1 MRCIWC
7 VRAYAV
13 STCVMARQHTMF
25 HLLHLLIELLLAG
38 AARERPHRLQK
49 LVVAHVA
56 HVRDAVTKG
65 ARSLAIPP
73 LLGALAARAIL
84 LGWHPDLGALRGQ
97 RAVGHTAQLLLAI
110 GRKFPF
116 DLSGGRLR
124 AWRGRPPRPFLS
136 GEHGKGALLRL
147 GHKHPPRTRVFTL
160 RRPRRMVF
168 GVGAKEAAV
177 KEVIGG
183 ELEPHEISSL
193 LSQHGYQVHAAIEAF
208 YSNGRAG
215 LPALPKGTEGPANE
229 AMERDG
235 VGSKRARPDKEGG
248 GTSSATAS
256 ASASLAQNQMLDT
269 LASVTRALEG
279 LPSQLARDLPNM
291 LRAHDEA
298 ERHRQ
303 QDNGELTELQMRVDN
318 CRTCE
323 EIGRLP
329 GLSFDTKFN
338 VISCGNCQRY
348 HMEYKGTGTTGGT
361 RGKGGEFAGPKANL
375 PRGASDAR
383 PFPVVRFAVKT
394 HLGSPMHAWC
404 DIHAAEESRRDE
416 SRKHVGLNCGRM
428 VLQGVKEHDSM
439 RSYERRIATEVAM
452 GNPVGTKNHSQ
463 EFASKFTDALH
474 DETAQLVQE
483 ALQKPDPA
491 TGRPRPFALMADKAT
506 VARETGQMHGV
517 TVMLGGV
524 LVALMVSVLL
534 CPDATGFGLGTLIV
548 DTLHKSRPLTLTIE
562 TLRRGLTGMA
572 FDGQYMSNAE
582 GHASGLQV
590 QSHIVAILGLVAS
603 WVTARW
609 DPAHRI
615 ELGMNTV
622 REKVKWYGSIAA
634 IVAHANEKY
643 LYGKGYAR
651 VKKDAAALKTKLGSV
666 GSVITTRFCAS
677 ERKVYKSFARNLPIL
692 VRDMLGTRAGETGIN
707 QEVAAIAN
715 VVFVVHLFVVID
727 LLQHVKN
734 LSLEMQKVNQL
745 PWELEEI
752 IDRTLQLM
760 VALGSD
766 LAKGEVGRMLP
777 PTDRSNGQQV
787 PAFEFLFQNLND
799 IKQLKLK
806 MYVEQ
811 LGSVASID
819 LQPSAARRASRSA
832 EPADRDVSAEVTRG
846 LSDGAK
852 LAEEIAET
860 LTSRLACPDAETRPL
875 RRMSLCLDLRRM
887 ADSPAYATAQEAK
900 PALKFLYDWL
910 CSRMAASPP
919 TPWQQVV
926 APVPQAMQRQSEDM
940 PPFAEVWK
948 QFELLCT
955 RLQAAF
961 QQHPY
966 NSKWRGVS
974 GTVIQADV
982 FTKAAFTTDCG
993 DYLYLYQQMATKT
1006 CCEAVVEGMGSVWDQ
1021 CTDPVRHP
1029 RFEVGA
1035 KEAVIAWNAPA
1046 AYLPEA
1052 EPFVSRALSRHFKGK
1067 PWNFTHTDMQLRQKV
1082 FNGGSKVVARHRRD
1096 ALRLPSSMY

>member
-1 MRCIWC
+1 
-7 VRAYAV
+7 
-13 STCVMARQHTMF
+13 
-25 HLLHLLIELLLAG
+25 
-38 AARERPHRLQK
+38 
-49 LVVAHVA
+49 
-56 HVRDAVTKG
+56 
-65 ARSLAIPP
+65 
-73 LLGALAARAIL
+73 
-84 LGWHPDLGALRGQ
+84 
-97 RAVGHTAQLLLAI
+97 
-110 GRKFPF
+110 
-116 DLSGGRLR
+116 
-124 AWRGRPPRPFLS
+124 
-136 GEHGKGALLRL
+136 
-147 GHKHPPRTRVFTL
+147 
-160 RRPRRMVF
+160 
-168 GVGAKEAAV
+168 
-177 KEVIGG
+177 
-183 ELEPHEISSL
+183 
-193 LSQHGYQVHAAIEAF
+193 
-208 YSNGRAG
+208 
-215 LPALPKGTEGPANE
+215 
-229 AMERDG
+229 
-235 VGSKRARPDKEGG
+235 
-248 GTSSATAS
+248 
-256 ASASLAQNQMLDT
+256 
-269 LASVTRALEG
+269 
-279 LPSQLARDLPNM
+279 
-291 LRAHDEA
+291 
-298 ERHRQ
+298 
-303 QDNGELTELQMRVDN
+303 
-318 CRTCE
+318 
-323 EIGRLP
+323 
-329 GLSFDTKFN
+329 
-338 VISCGNCQRY
+338 
-348 HMEYKGTGTTGGT
+348 
-361 RGKGGEFAGPKANL
+361 
-375 PRGASDAR
+375 
-383 PFPVVRFAVKT
+383 
-394 HLGSPMHAWC
+394 
-404 DIHAAEESRRDE
+404 
-416 SRKHVGLNCGRM
+416 
-428 VLQGVKEHDSM
+428 
-439 RSYERRIATEVAM
+439 
-452 GNPVGTKNHSQ
+452 
-463 EFASKFTDALH
+463 
-474 DETAQLVQE
+474 
-483 ALQKPDPA
+483 
-491 TGRPRPFALMADKAT
+491 
-506 VARETGQMHGV
+506 
-517 TVMLGGV
+517 
-524 LVALMVSVLL
+524 
-534 CPDATGFGLGTLIV
+534 
-548 DTLHKSRPLTLTIE
+548 
-562 TLRRGLTGMA
+562 MA
-572 FDGQYMSNAE
+572 FDGQYMSDAE

-707 QEVAAIAN
+707 QEIAAIAN

-819 LQPSAARRASRSA
+819 LQPSATRRASRSA
-832 EPADRDVSAEVTRG
+832 EPADRNVSAEVTRG

-860 LTSRLACPDAETRPL
+860 LTSRLACPDSEIRPL

-910 CSRMAASPP
+910 CSRMAGSPP
-919 TPWQQVV
+919 SPWQAVL

-1006 CCEAVVEGMGSVWDQ
+1006 TCEAVVEGMGSVWDQ

-1082 FNGGSKVVARHRRD
+1082 FDGGSKVVARHRRD
-1096 ALRLPSSMY
+1096 ALRLPSSMYK